1 MQGLFL
7 EPHLRGFGK
16 RHIVTLPSVL
26 HLFLRIPSG
35 ETPASAEGKRVP
47 SKRNNTNN
55 FFMSFESKIQ

>member
-35 ETPASAEGKRVP
+35 ETPASTEGKIDP
-47 SKRNNTNN
+47 NKRNVNNN
-55 FFMSFESKIQ
+55 FFMSFES

>member
-7 EPHLRGFGK
+7 DPHLRGFGK

-26 HLFLRIPSG
+26 HLFLRMPSE
-35 ETPASAEGKRVP
+35 ETPASAEGKSDP

-55 FFMSFESKIQ
+55 FFMSIESKIQ